1 VDKLK
6 ALDLARQTLAAEA
19 GALDALKAELGESL
33 WSTAK
38 ALAACP
44 GIVWT
49 TGVGTSSAVALR
61 LAHILTDCGVR
72 SMFLSPDLGLHGHS
86 GAMVAGEVLIA
97 LSRGGLSEEV
107 NLLAGIAR
115 ARGLTT
121 VALLHDE
128 ASPLAKLCD
137 LVVPVRTPPELELG
151 GYCATTSSLGV
162 SAVGDA
168 LCAIVLQLTGYTPA
182 QLAQTHPG
190 GAVGHALGSLPSESK
205 PKKQ

>member
-1 VDKLK
+1 MDKMK

-19 GALDALKAELGESL
+19 GALDGLKDGLGEGL
-33 WSTAK
+33 WSAAQ

-86 GAMVAGEVLIA
+86 GAMASGEVLIA

-107 NLLAGIAR
+107 NLLVSIAR

-121 VALLHDE
+121 IALLHDE

-137 LVVPVRTPPELELG
+137 LVVAVRTPPELELG
-151 GYCATTSSLGV
+151 GYCATTSSLAV

-168 LCAIVLQLTGYTPA
+168 LCAIILQLTGYTPA
-182 QLAQTHPG
+182 QLASTHPG
-190 GAVGHALGSLPSESK
+190 GAVGRALGSLPSESK
-205 PKKQ
+205 TEKQ

>member
-1 VDKLK
+1 MDKLK

-151 GYCATTSSLGV
+151 GYCATTSSLGA
-162 SAVGDA
+162 SAMCDA

>member
-1 VDKLK
+1 VDKVK

-19 GALDALKAELGESL
+19 GALDALKAGLGESL

-44 GIVWT
+44 GMVWT

-86 GAMVAGEVLIA
+86 GAMASGEVLVA
-97 LSRGGLSEEV
+97 VSRGGLSEEV
-107 NLLAGIAR
+107 NLLTSIAR

-121 VALLHDE
+121 IALLHDE

-190 GAVGHALGSLPSESK
+190 GAVGRALGSPSSESN
-205 PKKQ
+205 PAER